1 MSRSGRSV
9 IKSVLTAKD
18 LKSFVETFN
27 IPEQFSPTLPD
38 PNEPAVFTPDV
49 VPLYTLAFS
58 SCGVRYPLSSFKVD
72 LLRHFG
78 VHFSQLHLL
87 GWMRVV
93 HFELS
98 CAAISGE
105 PSIPLFCMFYK
116 LISDGD
122 WFTFAKRQN
131 NVSKPCYSFMPTST
145 CTKDWKSRFI
155 FVSAAMMPESPLPR
169 DVDAP
174 IEDDVPTLSANKTVQ
189 WKRMYE
195 NPTRAFTFSEGIL
208 AMGGLSPSYSVRPQ
222 AFFELTLWRL
232 LQGDYKD
239 VQFVVNG
246 EVVPGLNRSRVVP
259 VAGGS
264 AQAGGSAAVEGGEGT
279 SSDGE
284 ESSPDPAPVKHSDRS
299 DDEDLEIRLVCKR
312 KATSPQ
318 LAPVPRDIRQRL
330 RSTSGQ
336 KLPLPSKAASERPPV
351 GVKGSLSKHLRSSC
365 LVSAPLFGSSGDPI
379 EITTGPSSS
388 RVRDKTPE
396 VGLAHFTSAFELS
409 SLHATGT
416 SKPIEPEDL
425 TRRSPLAPLFAD
437 AILFTYVPKWKVTNS
452 SVVGTPEAARD
463 FLSHAV
469 PPSHKFVNS
478 ALRDDLVED
487 QYSMSPCES
496 FFRGAGMLQRIDD
509 LRRTNEGLKGELKT
523 SQSVA
528 VELRCQV
535 VEAERRLQEE
545 RGMGIMLE
553 QRKQAWEREMTVL
566 VEEKEELAAE
576 LKHLRDVGSV
586 FQEQL
591 NTMYADYGITSDD
604 NQRLAREM
612 SHPNRWRNHRGAAL
626 SETDCS
632 EVSTTTIIQFSY
644 ITRPIPCPK

>member
-18 LKSFVETFN
+18 LRSFVETFN
-27 IPEQFSPTLPD
+27 IPGQFSPTLPD

-49 VPLYTLAFS
+49 IPLYTLAFS
-58 SCGVRYPLSSFKVD
+58 SYGVRYPLSSFKVD

-78 VHFSQLHLL
+78 VHFSQLHPL

-145 CTKDWKSRFI
+145 YPKDWKSRFI
-155 FVSAAMMPESPLPR
+155 FVSAAIMPESPLPR

-174 IEDDVPTLSANKTVQ
+174 IKDDVPTLSANET
-189 WKRMYE
+189 
-195 NPTRAFTFSEGIL
+195 
-208 AMGGLSPSYSVRPQ
+208 
-222 AFFELTLWRL
+222 
-232 LQGDYKD
+232 GDSKD
-239 VQFVVNG
+239 VQFVVDG
-246 EVVPGLNRSRVVP
+246 EVVPGLNRSGVVP
-259 VAGGS
+259 VTGGS

-284 ESSPDPAPVKHSDRS
+284 ESSPDHAPVKHSDRS
-299 DDEDLEIRLVCKR
+299 DDKDLEIRLVRKR
-312 KATSPQ
+312 KAASPQ
-318 LAPVPRDIRQRL
+318 PVPIPRDIRQRL
-330 RSTSGQ
+330 RSASGQ
-336 KLPLPSKAASERPPV
+336 KLPLPSKAASERPLL
-351 GVKGSLSKHLRSSC
+351 GSR
-365 LVSAPLFGSSGDPI
+365 GSSRDPI

-396 VGLAHFTSAFELS
+396 VGLGHFTSAFELS
-409 SLHATGT
+409 PLHATGT
-416 SKPIEPEDL
+416 SKPTEPEGL

-437 AILFTYVPKWKVTNS
+437 AIPFTYVPKWKVTNS
-452 SVVGTPEAARD
+452 SVIGTPEAARD

-469 PPSHKFVNS
+469 PPSHKFMNS
-478 ALRDDLVED
+478 ALRDDLFED
-487 QYSMSPCES
+487 QYSMSLCES

-509 LRRTNEGLKGELKT
+509 LRRANEGLKGELKT
-523 SQSVA
+523 SQSVTA
-528 VELRCQV
+528 ELRCQV

-545 RGMGIMLE
+545 KGTGIMLE
-553 QRKQAWEREMTVL
+553 QRKQAWEREMAVL

-576 LKHLRDVGSV
+576 LKHLKEVGSSEDFKSGLEEIYRAYGDVGY
-586 FQEQL
+586 QAGL
-591 NTMYADYGITSDD
+591 KDGYAYSAQGLGRKETPLYNSKAKKKLSKLDEELGSKTPVI
-604 NQRLAREM
+604 LKKILE
-612 SHPNRWRNHRGAAL
+612 HPLISIDELKALFSSAGPSSPPSLSGGAP
-626 SETDCS
+626 
-632 EVSTTTIIQFSY
+632 Q
-644 ITRPIPCPK
+644 